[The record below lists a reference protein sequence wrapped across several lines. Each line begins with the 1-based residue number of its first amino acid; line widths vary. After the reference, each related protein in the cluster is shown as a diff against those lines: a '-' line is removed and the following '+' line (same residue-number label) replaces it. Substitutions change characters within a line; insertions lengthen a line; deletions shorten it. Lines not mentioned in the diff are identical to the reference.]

1 MVKSISDAY
10 NIDPTGNAAGNLTQ
24 TPGSL
29 VPNSGVDTTGPA
41 EINTP
46 SSPTQ
51 PLARGFSGSRS
62 NITDEGTAFK
72 NMPFITVS
80 PVAGLNAE
88 RFLVAGSGI
97 SILDNGPNNSLILS
111 VNDSSLQLVGST
123 NIETSGLF
131 VGSRP
136 TLNFLQEGTIR
147 LTATDDA
154 INNRIDITLSAF
166 IDVGVSSITLSAGAG
181 ILIENSTVTSAGTID
196 IRLTETGITAGEYNL
211 VEVDQ
216 YGRIFSGQI
225 VEYITESS
233 ANAAYVAQ
241 GDLSALSQFTN
252 DQGFVSAA
260 QFTGGGIIDI
270 TVSGSEIR
278 VSASQATFSTFVELK
293 SLDIGATVI
302 ANVSGGDEINQ
313 RTIIGTGGIEITETA
328 TQIIISARSTPINV
342 SELVNDI
349 GFITATSTQT
359 LIDNLSALSLFTN
372 DVGFISEIQVSSFG
386 IGNSVVINVSSN
398 EIQFKTIVANGGIE
412 LIDNGNELV
421 LSARPA
427 PTLFSELTND
437 LNLISEPSALA
448 LLANLSVLSQFIDD
462 VGYATLTYVDTTFVF
477 AGELSALSQFGN
489 DQGFVSA
496 AQFIGGGNITVNV
509 SGTGPNLEIRISAN
523 NGGFS
528 EASAVSLIES
538 YGFITETSAIDA
550 FIAQGDLSALS
561 QFDNDVGYITEA
573 SALALVVPVDIS
585 ALSQLTNDVG
595 YITETSALALVVP
608 VDISAL
614 SQLTNDV
621 GYITETSAVA
631 LIAAISAS
639 DVSALSQLTN
649 DAGFVNQVS
658 ALGGGETV
666 YIGASATELQFKTF
680 TGGGS
685 VDVTTSGNTIKISA
699 AQSILGGL
707 ITVEDNNVVISSAI
721 DTFNFANQEQHNNGE
736 QIIVSADSNVLTIN
750 AYIPKMYS
758 VRVNMANGSNPVIDT
773 TTPLQDLPAGWTFN
787 ALEGG
792 SQSTVVINIPAEVQ
806 RPPRSVTIVGYTVST
821 GAHRA
826 FGGTTSVNA
835 EWRDGE
841 PTVLRLN
848 VVTASQA
855 GSSGATGSYVR
866 YELLY

>member
-10 NIDPTGNAAGNLTQ
+10 KIDPTGNAAGNLTQ

-97 SILDNGPNNSLILS
+97 SILDNGPNNSIVVS

-123 NIETSGLF
+123 NIETSGLL

-509 SGTGPNLEIRISAN
+509 SGTGPDLEIRISAN

-595 YITETSALALVVP
+595 YITETSA
-608 VDISAL
+608 
-614 SQLTNDV
+614 
-621 GYITETSAVA
+621 VA

-649 DAGFVNQVS
+649 DVGFVNQVS

-680 TGGGS
+680 SGGGI

-699 AQSILGGL
+699 AQSTSSGL